1 MVTQELKTIEVF
13 SKQLQDS
20 IKLTKRKND
29 WVITDPLEWPANNF
43 SVNQILHKL
52 NLLEES
58 AKFTYKELI
67 ATDQDLEDYGL
78 NEPKLILKLKSNSS
92 SLNLEIGNP
101 TPLGNK
107 LYLYVPQHAAIY
119 IVNSNLLT
127 DEIFKLDDLY
137 RKQIFDIPNFEID
150 ALNYRLKTS
159 KIDNRGRL
167 TVRLEKNIN
176 DNSWNLYLH

>member
-78 NEPKLILKLKSNSS
+78 NEPKLILN
-92 SLNLEIGNP
+92 
-101 TPLGNK
+101 
-107 LYLYVPQHAAIY
+107 
-119 IVNSNLLT
+119 
-127 DEIFKLDDLY
+127 
-137 RKQIFDIPNFEID
+137 
-150 ALNYRLKTS
+150 
-159 KIDNRGRL
+159 
-167 TVRLEKNIN
+167 
-176 DNSWNLYLH
+176 